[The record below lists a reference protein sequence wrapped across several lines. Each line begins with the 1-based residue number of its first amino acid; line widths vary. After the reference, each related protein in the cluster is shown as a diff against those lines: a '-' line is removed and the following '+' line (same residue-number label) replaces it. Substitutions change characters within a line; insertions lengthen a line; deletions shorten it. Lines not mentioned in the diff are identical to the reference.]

1 MIQLS
6 RLRAGLL
13 VWLLGCASKES
24 PETQASNKDE
34 HLGAHA
40 HSTAEAE
47 HSDHEALAN
56 RVKLSA
62 KIMQKAKLKFT
73 KAVQKH
79 LAATLDLTGEV
90 VADPDA
96 RAVVTARIAARIVD
110 VSFRENDKV
119 TAGQALVVLESG
131 ELARARAALT
141 SAEAKLQAALRQLER
156 LETLSTKGLSSGQ
169 EIELARAD
177 KAAVSA
183 EAIAARQTLMAFGHN
198 ALDGTAD
205 AARLTIVAPVAGRIL
220 SRQAVRGESVSAE
233 RVLAEIANLD
243 SAYFQ
248 ARVFEKDLAAI
259 GNGSKAEVRLNAFTD
274 TVFVGKVESVG
285 RQVDP
290 NTRTVLARVRI
301 ENQNDRLK
309 VGLFGTARIVDSLS
323 SASQKTSLV
332 VPLSAVTDLAGK
344 RVVFV
349 RTADGEFEVHEVTLG
364 RTAEGEAQVLSGLRL
379 DEEVVYDGVFTLKS
393 AVLKN
398 TFGEEE

>member
-1 MIQLS
+1 MIRLS
-6 RLRAGLL
+6 HCTAGTLAL
-13 VWLLGCASKES
+13 FLCCTAK
-24 PETQASNKDE
+24 PETQSNTKDE

-40 HSTAEAE
+40 HSNAEAE

-56 RVKLSA
+56 RVTLSA
-62 KIMQKAKLKFT
+62 NVMQKAKLKFS
-73 KAVQKH
+73 KATHKN

-96 RAVVTARIAARIVD
+96 RAVVTARISARIVD
-110 VSFRENDKV
+110 VRFRENDKV
-119 TAGQALVVLESG
+119 TAGQVLVVLESG

-141 SAEAKLQAALRQLER
+141 STEAKLQAAQRQLER
-156 LETLSTKGLSSGQ
+156 LESLSNKGLSSGQ
-169 EIELARAD
+169 ELELARAD
-177 KAAVSA
+177 KATASA
-183 EAIAARQTLMAFGHN
+183 EAVAAKQTLMAFGHN
-198 ALDGTAD
+198 ALDASAD
-205 AARLTIVAPVAGRIL
+205 AARLTIVAPVAGRVL
-220 SRQAVRGESVSAE
+220 SRQAVRGESVAAE

-259 GNGSKAEVRLNAFTD
+259 GSRSKAEVRLNAFAD
-274 TVFVGKVESVG
+274 TVFVGEVESVG

-301 ENQNDRLK
+301 ENQNDLLK
-309 VGLFGTARIVDSLS
+309 VGLFGTARIVDAVS
-323 SASQKTSLV
+323 SASQKASLV

-349 RTADGEFEVHEVTLG
+349 RTADGEFEVHQVTLG
-364 RTAEGEAQVLSGLRL
+364 RTAEGEAEVLSGLRL

-393 AVLKN
+393 AVLKSS
-398 TFGEEE
+398 FGEEE